1 MIAATGLR
9 WLVTVVFVAAGV
21 FCLYRC
27 VRHGSVLN
35 RVNDLLHVLMCAAMI
50 AMAWPVG
57 MGFARVPQIVLFTIA
72 AVWFVGMLVV
82 GRHRHAGHHAV
93 MMAAMAGMV
102 FAMPLAMGGGI
113 AAASEAGGE
122 HAAHMAGSGGL
133 SGAQLPGPLLA
144 IAVVLAVVLLV
155 VGIRKLAHA
164 LDTARA
170 NGGTLRA
177 AGSGV
182 DAAMSLGMALMIALL
197 I

>member
-9 WLVTVVFVAAGV
+9 WVVTVVFVAAGV

-27 VRHGSVLN
+27 VRHGPVLN

-57 MGFARVPQIVLFTIA
+57 MGFARAPQIVLFVIA
-72 AVWFVGMLVV
+72 AVWFTGMLVV

-102 FAMPLAMGGGI
+102 FAMPLAAGGGI
-113 AAASEAGGE
+113 AAAGEAGGE
-122 HAAHMAGSGGL
+122 HAAHMASGGL

-144 IAVVLAVVLLV
+144 VAVVLAVVLLV
-155 VGIRKLAHA
+155 AGIRTLAHG

-170 NGGTLRA
+170 NGGTMHA

-182 DAAMSLGMALMIALL
+182 DAAMSLGMSLMIALM